1 MPKSP
6 ITATRKSKPV
16 RRRVEPKVSRS
27 APVTGSVPT
36 AASAKP
42 SIIAAR
48 VLNGGSLLVPMNA
61 QKVSRYTAK
70 NSGGPN
76 SSAKLAMTG
85 DRKVIM
91 ITATSAP
98 MNEDV
103 NAAVSALPARPCCA
117 SG

>member
-6 ITATRKSKPV
+6 MTATRKSNPVSRCVVPKV
-16 RRRVEPKVSRS
+16 RRSV
-27 APVTGSVPT
+27 PVTVSVPT

-42 SIIAAR
+42 SIIAAM

-61 QKVSRYTAK
+61 QNVSRYTAK

-76 SSAKLAMTG
+76 SSAKPATTG
-85 DRKVIM
+85 ERKVITT
-91 ITATSAP
+91 TATNAP
-98 MNEDV
+98 MNEEV
-103 NAAVSALPARPCCA
+103 KAAVSALPAWPCWA

>member
-1 MPKSP
+1 MPNRP

-16 RRRVEPKVSRS
+16 SRWVEPKVRRS
-27 APVTGSVPT
+27 VPVTVSMPT

-42 SIIAAR
+42 SIIAHT

-70 NSGGPN
+70 NSGGPKA
-76 SSAKLAMTG
+76 SANFATTG
-85 DRKVIM
+85 ERKVI
-91 ITATSAP
+91 ITTARKAP
-98 MNEDV
+98 TNDEV
-103 NAAVSALPARPCCA
+103 NAAVSAVPARPCWA

>member
-1 MPKSP
+1 MPNRP

-16 RRRVEPKVSRS
+16 SRWVEPNVRRS
-27 APVTGSVPT
+27 VPVTVSVPT

-42 SIIAAR
+42 SIIAAM
-48 VLNGGSLLVPMNA
+48 VLNGGSLLVPTKA

-76 SSAKLAMTG
+76 SSAKPATTG
-85 DRKVIM
+85 ERKVITT
-91 ITATSAP
+91 TAMNAP
-98 MNEDV
+98 TNDEV
-103 NAAVSALPARPCCA
+103 NAAVSAAPARPCCA